1 MADKSSKKDFNKQ
14 ISEDYKRYKYSNER
28 RDETFADVYLY
39 RKLSSVSAS
48 AKSALGYACLLC
60 VVIGFI
66 CVLFG
71 NPFDSESFFRT
82 LISADYAPFS
92 LDDFIT
98 GAHNILPDDVGIFNG
113 IENLF
118 IAIGCL
124 GYSIGFLIN
133 LVFALLFA

>member
-1 MADKSSKKDFNKQ
+1 MDK
-14 ISEDYKRYKYSNER
+14 DYKQEFYKARLDDYNSYRLEKRNNKDIRDDSLQER
-28 RDETFADVYLY
+28 KFY
-39 RKLSSVSAS
+39 KNVSKV
-48 AKSALGYACLLC
+48 KSGVGYISLLTLA
-60 VVIGFI
+60 IGFI
-66 CVLFG
+66 FVLFG
-71 NPFDSESFFRT
+71 NPFDSERFFRT

-92 LDDFIT
+92 LDTFIT
-98 GAHNILPDDVGIFNG
+98 HAHGILPDGVGIFNG